1 MRYRFSLPVVM
12 ALSLAC
18 TSADFAAELAD
29 NAALQYW
36 KAFSFLPALSA
47 EQEKLLTEWQTVPLD
62 AKVNELLAASQNSLM
77 FLHRG
82 AKLKECDWGLDDQDG
97 ISMLMPHLAKAHT
110 LARIAA
116 LDGRRAF
123 ESGNQG
129 TARHN
134 ATSIMALARHVGRYP
149 TMICL
154 IVRYHLEDL
163 AVDLVAPYLLGLN
176 VPHSQA
182 VAMYEALPPATSLQE
197 AVLHEKNIMA
207 PSMIQQLSDEE
218 RRNPGGWRDLWMKML
233 DDGDVPEQVKNVKSL
248 PEAIALINGFYSHY
262 DELAKLVALP
272 KQEFDTQYAA
282 FEKRAKAA
290 TPMSDV
296 LLPTMDK
303 LAAKE
308 HRNKVRM
315 ALLLAAIAVVNDGPD
330 ALAKIDDPFGD
341 GPFEHHK
348 LDGGFE
354 LKSALVVGG
363 EPVTLTVGN
372 RK

>member
-1 MRYRFSLPVVM
+1 MRYKFSLPLVV
-12 ALSLAC
+12 ALSLA
-18 TSADFAAELAD
+18 SASSNFAAELAD

-36 KAFSFLPALSA
+36 KAFSFLPVLSA
-47 EQEKLLTEWQTVPLD
+47 EQEKLISEWQTVPLD
-62 AKVNELLAASQNSLM
+62 SEVDDLLAASQNSLM

-123 ESGNQG
+123 ENGNHG
-129 TARHN
+129 AARHN

-154 IVRYHLEDL
+154 VVRYHLEDL
-163 AVDLVAPYLLGLN
+163 AVDLVAPHLLSLN

-182 VAMYEALPPATSLQE
+182 VAMYHALPPATSLQE
-197 AVLHEKNIMA
+197 AVIHEKNIIA
-207 PSMIQQLSDEE
+207 PSMIQQLADADE
-218 RRNPGGWRDLWMKML
+218 RTPGGWHDLWMKML

-262 DELAKLVALP
+262 DELANLVALP
-272 KQEFDTQYAA
+272 KQEFDTQYAE
-282 FEKRAKAA
+282 FEKSAKAA
-290 TPMSDV
+290 TPMSSV

-303 LAAKE
+303 LVAKE
-308 HRNKVRM
+308 HRNTAQM
-315 ALLLAAIAVVNDGPD
+315 ALLLAAIAVANEGPE
-330 ALAKIDDPFGD
+330 ALEKIDDPFGE
-341 GPFEHHK
+341 GPFEYRK

-354 LKSALVVGG
+354 LKSALIVDGQ
-363 EPVTLTVGN
+363 PVTLTVGGK
-372 RK
+372 R